1 VTNRLVLLAAAG
13 TSLLALAGCAQSGNV
28 AARVGDTVVPTSEV
42 DFLTRMQCDTLDKA
56 AANPAQG
63 GQMVATS
70 QVRTTMVNTLI
81 QAELNRQLAAKE
93 DLSYDTTTLRNVMA
107 QFESVVAQVPKA
119 DQARFRDVV
128 EDIYRGQLQ
137 VYTKAQSELAAQG
150 VEEPSQDQ
158 VDKEISAIQQKYRK
172 SVGVHVNPVYGA
184 DADGVAG
191 VDDPSISRAVSS
203 FAKKSR
209 AAQPE
214 ATWVSKLP
222 ADQRCG

>member
-28 AARVGDTVVPTSEV
+28 AARVGDTVIPTSQV
-42 DFLTRMQCDTLDKA
+42 DFLTRMQCETLDKA
-56 AANPAQG
+56 AANPSQG
-63 GQMVATS
+63 GQMVSTA
-70 QVRTTMVNTLI
+70 QVRTTMANTLI
-81 QAELNRQLAAKE
+81 QAELNRQIAAKE
-93 DLSYDTTTLRNVMA
+93 HLSYDTTTLRNVMA
-107 QFESVVAQVPKA
+107 QFESVVSQVPKA

-137 VYTKAQSELAAQG
+137 IYTKAQSELSAQG

-158 VDKEISAIQQKYRK
+158 VDKEISAIQLKYRK

-191 VDDPSISRAVSS
+191 AEDPSISKAVSS

-209 AAQPE
+209 AAQPD
-214 ATWVSKLP
+214 ATWVGQLP